1 MSYDV
6 YDRACPT
13 RQVLDRIAD
22 RWTAL
27 VVGRLEEGTQR
38 FSELQREIGGVSS
51 KMLSQTLR
59 SLERDGLV
67 ERTVHPVVPP
77 HVEYRLTPLGETLTE
92 PLAAVR
98 EWAEAHIEAV
108 EAAQER
114 YEAVERDPAPWPL
127 APTRPA
133 RTARRPSRTR
143 AARRRAR

>member
-114 YEAVERDPAPWPL
+114 YEALERDPAPWQ
-127 APTRPA
+127 RP
-133 RTARRPSRTR
+133 R
-143 AARRRAR
+143 AVPG

>member
-114 YEAVERDPAPWPL
+114 YEAVERDPAPWQ
-127 APTRPA
+127 RP
-133 RTARRPSRTR
+133 R
-143 AARRRAR
+143 AVPG

>member
-114 YEAVERDPAPWPL
+114 YKALERDPAPWQ
-127 APTRPA
+127 RP
-133 RTARRPSRTR
+133 R
-143 AARRRAR
+143 AVPG

>member
-1 MSYDV
+1 MYDV

-13 RQVLDRIAD
+13 RRVLDRIAD

-27 VVGRLEEGTQR
+27 VVGCLEDGTQR
-38 FSELQREIGGVSS
+38 FSELQRSIGGISS

-98 EWAEAHIEAV
+98 AWAEANIEAV

-114 YEAVERDPAPWPL
+114 YEALERDPAPWQRPRPL
-127 APTRPA
+127 PR
-133 RTARRPSRTR
+133 
-143 AARRRAR
+143 

>member
-114 YEAVERDPAPWPL
+114 YEALERDPAPWQ
-127 APTRPA
+127 RP
-133 RTARRPSRTR
+133 R
-143 AARRRAR
+143 AVPR

>member
-1 MSYDV
+1 MTYDV

-27 VVGRLEEGTQR
+27 IVGCLGEGTKR
-38 FSELQREIGGVSS
+38 FSELQRTIDGISS

-77 HVEYRLTPLGETLTE
+77 HVEYRLTPLGETLSE

-98 EWAEAHIEAV
+98 AWAEANIEAV
-108 EAAQER
+108 ERAQQR
-114 YEAVERDPAPWPL
+114 YATLQDDPTPWQRPRQPAVS
-127 APTRPA
+127 RPG
-133 RTARRPSRTR
+133 
-143 AARRRAR
+143 